1 MKKRL
6 LFILSTLVFLL
17 IGCSCKT
24 EDPVASET
32 SRNESGEYKNEFVEI
47 VFDNDTFAL
56 LEEPSD
62 DPSDYFLSLI
72 PAEGE
77 ANSYP
82 RIDVFSMDVS
92 ALTPESVAEMGE
104 EAAKEDFGAFCE
116 SFLSMYYPKVVLD
129 NGSSIEYQDA
139 EITRIA
145 LELDVRSEKKSGYAE
160 FIIAENPSFE
170 MPMMHARVELEGSE
184 SNGVVK
190 ISFYPEFMPESEK
203 EQMQEQMGQIHFLV
217 Y

>member
-1 MKKRL
+1 MGKRL
-6 LFILSTLVFLL
+6 LFLAFTLVFLL
-17 IGCSCKT
+17 IGCSGKT
-24 EDPVASET
+24 EEPVAPEV

-77 ANSYP
+77 VNSYP

-129 NGSSIEYQDA
+129 DGSAIESQDT

-145 LELDVRSEKKSGYAE
+145 LELDVTSEKKFGYAE
-160 FIIAENPSFE
+160 FIIAENLSFE
-170 MPMMHARVELEGSE
+170 MSMMHARVELEGGK

-190 ISFYPEFMPESEK
+190 MSFYPEFMPELEK
-203 EQMQEQMGQIHFLV
+203 EQMQEQMERIHFLV